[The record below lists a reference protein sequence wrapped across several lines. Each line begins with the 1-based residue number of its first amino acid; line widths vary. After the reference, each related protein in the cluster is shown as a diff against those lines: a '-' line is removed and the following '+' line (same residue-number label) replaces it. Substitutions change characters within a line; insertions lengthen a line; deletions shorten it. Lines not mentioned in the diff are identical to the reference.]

1 MSSPRK
7 DQAQGSEHMEQ
18 APGSEHMEHAL
29 GSNPTEQAQ
38 RTHQTCQALRLS
50 HPTEQ
55 VEGTHETRQASGAT
69 TPSYESVSDDIEPP
83 KVRKAHC
90 EMACDPNYNPHDDE
104 VIYTSIIF
112 MFVSICTNR

>member
-7 DQAQGSEHMEQ
+7 DQAQGSEHT
-18 APGSEHMEHAL
+18 EHAP

-38 RTHQTCQALRLS
+38 GTHQTRQALVSS

-55 VEGTHETRQASGAT
+55 VEGTHETGQASGAV
-69 TPSYESVSDDIEPP
+69 TPSYESVSDDIEAP
-83 KVRKAHC
+83 KVRKVRRELAR
-90 EMACDPNYNPHDDE
+90 DPDYNPHDDE
-104 VIYTSIIF
+104 VNYTYMIF